1 MDAFARFPA
10 GAGGPWEQLADCA
23 VAPWQSKTASMRQCY
38 IEVSMVDEPVK
49 TNRHG
54 KAPIDPAIQSHIGL
68 QLRAMY
74 EETAAEPVPD
84 NLLRLLDALGGG
96 TKVRGD
102 DESARSKL
110 VPGRKASEST

>member
-1 MDAFARFPA
+1 
-10 GAGGPWEQLADCA
+10 
-23 VAPWQSKTASMRQCY
+23 
-38 IEVSMVDEPVK
+38 MVDDPVK
-49 TNRHG
+49 TSRHG

-84 NLLRLLDALGGG
+84 DLLRLLDALGRG

-102 DESARSKL
+102 GESTQSKPPL
-110 VPGRKASEST
+110 GRKATEGS